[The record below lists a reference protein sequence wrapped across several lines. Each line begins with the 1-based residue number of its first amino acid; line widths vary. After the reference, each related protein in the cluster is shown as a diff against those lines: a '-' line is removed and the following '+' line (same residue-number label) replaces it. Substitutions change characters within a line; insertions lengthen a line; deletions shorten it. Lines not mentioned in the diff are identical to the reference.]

1 MQIEL
6 PSEYGTWDQ
15 EKTSPVAILAVYQG
29 SRMSLAAPD
38 WVKMAAHSPVFLA
51 TTHIDDRS
59 HYHYRDGQTQQG
71 EMGKHSQLGCQRFGQ
86 EGLRLAVNTRYIYN
100 VNFNC

>member
-38 WVKMAAHSPVFLA
+38 WVKMAAHSPVFWQPRTLMTDLITITA
-51 TTHIDDRS
+51 MDKHNKERWESILNWVANASDRKD
-59 HYHYRDGQTQQG
+59 YV
-71 EMGKHSQLGCQRFGQ
+71 LP
-86 EGLRLAVNTRYIYN
+86 
-100 VNFNC
+100 